1 MRSFLQIASMFP
13 SQTIELRI
21 KEQPVKIHLV
31 STGAVSVKTKF
42 REATRTG
49 LLAMLDFILDKK
61 FTEWMPIWVL
71 IIEHPEGVFVIDTG
85 ENADV
90 NDPGYFKSSGM
101 FANWFDTTQF
111 KFIVEK
117 SEEIGPH
124 LDQLN
129 IPIEKVKAVVLTHL
143 HLDHIDGL
151 KYFPST
157 PIIVN
162 RKEWERP
169 FGDLPKLYPSWFK
182 PTLVDLDERCDVF
195 EHAHYLTATKDLVLI
210 ETPGHTYHHC
220 SVLLKADECVVFFA
234 ADICYTQ
241 NQIIE
246 ERYSGT
252 NARHKLA
259 KDTYN
264 KVKRFS
270 KSQKLLFIPSH
281 DAAASARLRD
291 LETLH
296 SG

>member
-1 MRSFLQIASMFP
+1 MFERQSLQL
-13 SQTIELRI
+13 TIRGN
-21 KEQPVKIHLV
+21 PVNIHLV

-42 REATRTG
+42 REAARTG
-49 LLAMLDFILDKK
+49 YLAMLDFILEKK

-85 ENADV
+85 ENANV

-101 FANWFDTTQF
+101 FADWFDTTQF
-111 KFIVEK
+111 KFIVEWH
-117 SEEIGPH
+117 EEIGPQ

-129 IPIEKVKAVVLTHL
+129 IPVEKLKAVVLTHL

-169 FGDLPKLYPSWFK
+169 FGDLPKLYPTWFK
-182 PTLVDLDERCDVF
+182 PTLVDLDEQYDVF
-195 EHAHYLTATKDLVLI
+195 EHVHYLTAAKDLVLI

-220 SVLLKADECVVFFA
+220 SVLLKADECSLFFA

-246 ERYSGT
+246 GKYSGT
-252 NARHKLA
+252 NASHKLA
-259 KDTYN
+259 KDTYD
-264 KVKRFS
+264 KVRRFS
-270 KSQKLLFIPSH
+270 RNKKLVFIPSH
-281 DAAASARLRD
+281 DAGASARLKD
-291 LETLH
+291 LSPLVA
-296 SG
+296 

>member
-1 MRSFLQIASMFP
+1 MFDRQ
-13 SQTIELRI
+13 SVQLTISGS
-21 KEQPVKIHLV
+21 PVKIHLV

-42 REATRTG
+42 REATKTG
-49 LLAMLDFILDKK
+49 LLGMLDFILDKE
-61 FTEWMPIWVL
+61 FTGWMPIWVL
-71 IIEHPEGVFVIDTG
+71 IIEHPEGVFLIDTG
-85 ENADV
+85 ENANV
-90 NDPGYFKSSGM
+90 NDPDYFKSSGM

-117 SEEIGPH
+117 HEEIGPQ
-124 LDQLN
+124 LDQLK
-129 IPIEKVKAVVLTHL
+129 IPSENLKAVVLTHL

-182 PTLVDLDERCDVF
+182 PTLVDPGEQYDVF
-195 EHAHYLTATKDLVLI
+195 EHAHYLTTAKDLVLI

-220 SVLLKADECVVFFA
+220 SVLLKADGYSIFFA

-241 NQIIE
+241 NQIVE
-246 ERYSGT
+246 EKYSGT
-252 NARHKLA
+252 NASHKMA
-259 KDTYN
+259 KDTYD

-270 KSQKLLFIPSH
+270 KNKKLVFIPSH
-281 DAAASARLRD
+281 DAGASTRLQD
-291 LETLH
+291 LNPLVI
-296 SG
+296 